1 VLSVLGVGVTM
12 LASTSAATATAAAS
26 AATGGLAL
34 ATKIIG
40 VSLLV
45 GGTAAGGLA
54 WHASHSSV
62 AGARPIAPVASGA
75 PARKPL
81 ATAPAPPEAAL
92 SAVGEPAARL
102 PEREVAHAPPSP
114 PRHAQTPAGALSLEV
129 AVLERAKGAL
139 AAGDPDAALRMLDR
153 YRAQFPR
160 GELSSEETVLRVEAL
175 LAKGEA
181 SKARA
186 LAAEY
191 SAAHPESPYARRVRD
206 LFGGAAQE

>member
-1 VLSVLGVGVTM
+1 M
-12 LASTSAATATAAAS
+12 LASTSTATATATAS
-26 AATGGLAL
+26 TATGGLAL

-54 WHASHSSV
+54 WHASHSSF
-62 AGARPIAPVASGA
+62 AGARPIVPVASGA
-75 PARKPL
+75 PSRKPL
-81 ATAPAPPEAAL
+81 AAAAAPPEAS
-92 SAVGEPAARL
+92 SAVGEAAARL

-129 AVLERAKGAL
+129 AALERAKGAL
-139 AAGDPDAALRMLDR
+139 AAGDPDAALRVLDR

-175 LAKGEA
+175 LAKGET

-206 LFGGAAQE
+206 LFGGAARE